1 MISKSVILEH
11 DPATDDLILPLSDEL
26 CDELGWTV
34 GDTINWQDNGDGTF
48 TLTKK
53 DSNDQ
58 RLEQGKD

>member
-11 DPATDDLILPLSDEL
+11 DPATDYLILPLSDEL

>member
-1 MISKSVILEH
+1 MISRSVTLEH
-11 DPATDDLILPLSDEL
+11 DPATDDLILPLGDEL
-26 CDELGWTV
+26 CNELGWTV